1 MAVIAFRHLPSG
13 QHQYDPMPHKGG
25 DLTITIL
32 PYLVPSGACEGRKL
46 LPRWGFPTLSGL
58 NRSINI
64 FKSRLETTG
73 NKLAGRP
80 GENPGIVEVPL

>member
-1 MAVIAFRHLPSG
+1 
-13 QHQYDPMPHKGG
+13 MPQEGG
-25 DLTITIL
+25 NLTITIL
-32 PYLVPSGACEGRKL
+32 PYLIPNGACEGRKL
-46 LPRWGFPTLSGL
+46 LSLWGFPMLSGL

-64 FKSRLETTG
+64 FKTCLETTG